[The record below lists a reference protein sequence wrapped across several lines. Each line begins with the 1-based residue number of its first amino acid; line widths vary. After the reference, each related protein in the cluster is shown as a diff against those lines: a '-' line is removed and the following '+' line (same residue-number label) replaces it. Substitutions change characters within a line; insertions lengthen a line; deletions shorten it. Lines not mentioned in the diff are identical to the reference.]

1 MKKNLKFIVLALVI
15 IGVVGLWQ
23 ASVLRLKNQD
33 RQAEQL
39 IQESQNIDITFTF
52 ASDQQETI
60 KYNLV
65 PNSQENLL
73 AITQATA
80 KQANW
85 AFESEDYGSLGVLVT
100 KIKEQKNGQDNKYW
114 QYYVNGQMP
123 QVGADKYMPQVG
135 EKIEWIFAESTF

>member
-1 MKKNLKFIVLALVI
+1 MKKNLKFIVLVLVI

-23 ASVLRLKNQD
+23 TSVLRLKNQN
-33 RQAEQL
+33 RQTEQL
-39 IQESQNIDITFTF
+39 IQQSQNIDITFTF
-52 ASDQQETI
+52 ASDQQEII

-65 PNSQENLL
+65 PNNQENLL

-85 AFESEDYGSLGVLVT
+85 TFESEDYGSLGVLVT

-123 QVGADKYMPQVG
+123 QVGADKYIPKSG